1 MGPEFALPGAREAEP
16 RAIGADDEISD
27 ATLARARRD
36 LAFKQQLL
44 TANLDRLLSALYR
57 RQHDGAK
64 VDPAL
69 SRQLREGAQLA
80 ARLADIIRAIDEQR
94 ARALAGNGAT
104 GSG

>member
-1 MGPEFALPGAREAEP
+1 MGPH
-16 RAIGADDEISD
+16 EITD

-36 LAFKQQLL
+36 PAFKQELL
-44 TANLDRLLSALYR
+44 TATLDRLLAALYR
-57 RQHDGAK
+57 RQHDVGKVAK

-94 ARALAGNGAT
+94 ARASADSDAI
-104 GSG
+104 SAE